1 MRVEEAV
8 TRYIT
13 KASASL
19 RARLILIPPIF
30 LLLGIIIAV
39 GATLIDAPN
48 RVALETAS
56 GLTIGGHLID
66 YALEDIKLSA
76 NPDAALERLKKEL
89 SHVRHIRVK
98 YMPLAGSAISKPL
111 TVLAAKRAPDW
122 LVNWFAPTRIIE
134 TFPIAIEGEP
144 RGELV
149 MSAEPADE
157 VGEVWGE
164 LIFLIGLLSAISV
177 GIVTLIWLLTS
188 VALRPLREL
197 AEGLD
202 RLERGHFDG
211 LREIRVAELRR
222 VGEQFNRLAKSLA
235 RTEAD
240 NRLLIDRLF
249 SIQESERKE
258 LARELHDEFGA
269 SLFGIRAAASCII
282 EAAATHGS
290 EQKRFTEITERASA
304 ISSLA
309 DAIQKHNHRILERI
323 QPIVLNQMGVCD
335 ALRHLVDSWCAA
347 HRGFNCELEMPN
359 GQLIFDEDV
368 SLAIYRIVQ
377 ECLTNVARHS
387 RATKV
392 HITMKA
398 DENRDALIR
407 ISDDGIGLSRDCP
420 VGFGF
425 LGMSERVRKLGG
437 RLNVSNG
444 REMGTLIEVFIPRV
458 NRTASVARDVS
469 RLILST
475 SQKEERTRAEVK

>member
-1 MRVEEAV
+1 MC
-8 TRYIT
+8 YFT

-30 LLLGIIIAV
+30 LLLGIIVAV

-48 RVALETAS
+48 RVAVEIAS

-89 SHVRHIRVK
+89 SHVRHIRVE
-98 YMPLAGSAISKPL
+98 YMPLPGSSFSKPL
-111 TVLAAKRAPDW
+111 TARTVKKAPTW

-134 TFPIAIEGEP
+134 TFPIVIEGQP

-157 VGEVWGE
+157 VGEVWKE
-164 LIFLIGLLSAISV
+164 LIFLICLLSAISV
-177 GIVTLIWLLTS
+177 GIVTLIWLLTNI
-188 VALRPLREL
+188 ALRPLREL
-197 AEGLD
+197 VEGLD
-202 RLERGHFDG
+202 RLERGQFDG
-211 LREIRVAELRR
+211 LREIHVAELRR

-235 RTEAD
+235 KTEAD

-269 SLFGIRAAASCII
+269 SLFGIRAAASCIV
-282 EAAATHGS
+282 EAAAAHGS
-290 EQKRFTEITERASA
+290 EQNCLTEITERATA

-323 QPIVLNQMGVCD
+323 QPIVLDQMGICD
-335 ALRHLVDSWCAA
+335 ALRHLVDAWSAG
-347 HRGFNCELEMPN
+347 HRGFNCELEIPN
-359 GQLIFDEDV
+359 GRPIFDEDV

-387 RATKV
+387 RATNV
-392 HITMKA
+392 HIMMRTVA
-398 DENRDALIR
+398 HRHAFIR
-407 ISDDGIGLSRDCP
+407 ISDDGIGLSQDCR

-437 RLNVSNG
+437 RLDVSNG
-444 REMGTLIEVFIPRV
+444 REKGTLIEVFIPKV
-458 NRTASVARDVS
+458 NRTAAGASDVS
-469 RLILST
+469 RLLLST
-475 SQKEERTRAEVK
+475 SQRG